1 MLNTFA
7 RIVIILFTVGVYGST
22 DYHPTAF
29 IKDTKLIGSLH
40 QNNEVEMFLGIP
52 YALPPIN
59 DLRWETPIAWT
70 PKNKKEIIAN
80 KFKPACIQNQR
91 IVNWY
96 KRLILDF
103 GGDPGT
109 FDIPEFSADCLY

>member
-7 RIVIILFTVGVYGST
+7 RIVIILFTVGVYGTT

-52 YALPPIN
+52 YALPPIMTS
-59 DLRWETPIAWT
+59 DG
-70 PKNKKEIIAN
+70 
-80 KFKPACIQNQR
+80 
-91 IVNWY
+91 
-96 KRLILDF
+96 KRLLLGLLKIKKK
-103 GGDPGT
+103 
-109 FDIPEFSADCLY
+109 